1 MMSQKLENLLNL
13 SLEATA
19 QQREQSLE
27 LPVGVAEDRWEL
39 IIKYHG
45 NLGEALERAGLS
57 GAGESQTTPPQQ
69 EFFQE
74 NLSQSDVQAS
84 LQAEYLLP
92 GYAIITATRV
102 EIERLSV
109 LPEIDYVEKPKALYE
124 GEISIS
130 QGKLAACIQGVTER
144 PPFLSGRGCLVGIP
158 DSGIDYK
165 NGAFLDGQ
173 GRSRILYLWDQTK
186 AADPERGLFPPAG
199 FFHGV
204 EFTKEQLDESIVS
217 GEELT
222 FDRSGHGTG
231 VTAIAAGKEGVAPEA
246 GLLIVKLGSGSGAE
260 GSSRTTELMRAVAWM
275 LQKAQELG
283 EPLAINI
290 SYGST
295 YGSHDGTS
303 LLETFLN
310 NAAES
315 YKAVICVGSGNEGA
329 AAGHAQVILDG
340 EKRVECSIA
349 SYQSACYIA
358 LWKNYGD
365 VFRLELLSPGGNR
378 LEIPLDRSGKRE
390 FTLSGT
396 KILFYQGEPAPY
408 TRLQEFYFDL
418 LGNPYIEE
426 GIWTFVLTPVRIIQ
440 GAVSLYLPAAEA
452 VNRGTNFFRPT
463 AAVTMT
469 IPATAQKVITVGA
482 YNPLYQEYADFSGR
496 GYPIGEETAGTGK
509 FYYEQQMKPD
519 ICAPGTDILVPDGQG
534 SYAVVSGTSFA
545 APYVTGSSALL
556 MEWGIV
562 QGNDPYLYG
571 EKVKAYFIKGA
582 KRLPGYTRYPNE
594 MVGWGAVCVENS
606 LPG

>member
-1 MMSQKLENLLNL
+1 MVSQKRENLLNL

-19 QQREQSLE
+19 GEREQSLE
-27 LPVGVAEDRWEL
+27 LPVGVEKDRWEL

-45 NLGEALERAGLS
+45 NLREALQRANLPQ
-57 GAGESQTTPPQQ
+57 AGFPETVQT
-69 EFFQE
+69 
-74 NLSQSDVQAS
+74 
-84 LQAEYLLP
+84 EYLLT
-92 GYAIITATRV
+92 GYAIVTAARG
-102 EIERLSV
+102 EIERLSA
-109 LPEIDYVEKPKALYE
+109 LPEIDYMEKPKALYE
-124 GEISIS
+124 EEITIR
-130 QGKLAACIQGVTER
+130 QGSLASCAPEVTDR
-144 PPFLSGRGCLVGIP
+144 GLLLSGQGCLVGVP

-165 NGAFLDGQ
+165 NEAFLDRQ
-173 GRSRILYLWDQTK
+173 GRSRILYLWDQTLEAEEEK
-186 AADPERGLFPPAG
+186 GQAPPEG

-204 EFTKEQLDESIVS
+204 EFTKEQLDRSIES

-231 VTAIAAGKEGVAPEA
+231 VAAIAAGSEGVAAQA
-246 GLLIVKLGSGSGAE
+246 GLLIVKLGSGSGAA

-275 LQKAQELG
+275 LQKAQLLEM
-283 EPLAINI
+283 PLAVNI

-315 YKAVICVGSGNEGA
+315 YKTVICVGSGNEGA
-329 AAGHAQVILDG
+329 AAGHTQVQLDR
-340 EKRVECSIA
+340 EKRVECSMA
-349 SYQSACYIA
+349 DYQSACNIS
-358 LWKNYGD
+358 LWKNYAD
-365 VFRLELLSPGGNR
+365 SFRLEMISPGGGR
-378 LEIPLDRSGKRE
+378 LEIPLDRSGRRN
-390 FTLSGT
+390 FALDGT
-396 KILFYQGEPAPY
+396 TILFYGGEPAPF
-408 TRLQEFYFDL
+408 TKMQEYYFDF
-418 LGNPYIEE
+418 LGNPYITA
-426 GIWTFVLTPVRIIQ
+426 GIWTFVLTPIRILQ
-440 GAVSLYLPAAEA
+440 GLASFYLPSAQA

-496 GYPIGEETAGTGK
+496 GYPFEEDAAEGK

-519 ICAPGTDILVPDGQG
+519 LCAPGTDILVPDGRG

-562 QGNDPYLYG
+562 RGNDPYLYG

-582 KRLPGYTRYPNE
+582 KSLPGYTRYPNE
-594 MVGWGAVCVENS
+594 MVGWGALCVASS
-606 LPG
+606 LPT

>member
-1 MMSQKLENLLNL
+1 MASQKLENLLNL

-19 QQREQSLE
+19 GQREQSLE
-27 LPVGVAEDRWEL
+27 LPVGVAGDRWEL

-45 NLGEALERAGLS
+45 DLREALRRS
-57 GAGESQTTPPQQ
+57 GFPET
-69 EFFQE
+69 
-74 NLSQSDVQAS
+74 
-84 LQAEYLLP
+84 LQAEYLLS
-92 GYAIITATRV
+92 GYAIVTSVRAEV
-102 EIERLSV
+102 ERLSA
-109 LPEIDYVEKPKALYE
+109 LPEIDYIEKPKALYE
-124 GEISIS
+124 GEMTIR
-130 QGKLAACIQGVTER
+130 QGSLASCVQEVSDRE
-144 PPFLSGRGCLVGIP
+144 PFLRGAGVLVGVP

-165 NGAFLDGQ
+165 DRAFLDERGK
-173 GRSRILYLWDQTK
+173 SRVLYLWDQTLR
-186 AADPERGLFPPAG
+186 ADTEKGQAPPAG

-231 VTAIAAGKEGVAPEA
+231 VAAVAAGSEGVAPQA
-246 GLLIVKLGSGSGAE
+246 GLLVVKLGSGSGAE

-275 LQKAQELG
+275 MQKAQEL
-283 EPLAINI
+283 EMTLAVNI

-310 NAAES
+310 SAAES
-315 YKAVICVGSGNEGA
+315 YKTVICVGSGNEGA
-329 AAGHAQVILDG
+329 AAGHTQVVLDG
-340 EKRVECSIA
+340 VKQVECSIA
-349 SYQSACYIA
+349 DHQRALHIA
-358 LWKNYGD
+358 LWKNYAD
-365 VFRLELLSPGGNR
+365 SFRLEIRAPGGQQ
-378 LEIPLDRSGKRE
+378 LEIPLDRNGKRD
-390 FTLSGT
+390 FTVGGT
-396 KILFYQGEPAPY
+396 GILFYGGEPAPF
-408 TRLQEFYFDL
+408 TKMQEYYFDF
-418 LGNPYIEE
+418 LGTPYVTA
-426 GIWTFVLTPVRIIQ
+426 GIWTFILTPVRILQ
-440 GAVSLYLPAAEA
+440 GIASFYLPSAQA

-482 YNPLYQEYADFSGR
+482 YDPQYQEYADFSGR
-496 GYPIGEETAGTGK
+496 GYPIGETEAEGK

-519 ICAPGTDILVPDGQG
+519 LCAPGTDILVPDGQG

-562 QGNDPYLYG
+562 RGNDPYLYG

-582 KRLPGYTRYPNE
+582 KSLPGYPRVPNE
-594 MVGWGAVCVENS
+594 MIGWGALCVENS
-606 LPG
+606 LPDAKQPLL

>member
-1 MMSQKLENLLNL
+1 MASQKLENLLNL

-19 QQREQSLE
+19 GQREQSLE
-27 LPVGVAEDRWEL
+27 LPVGVEEDRWEL

-45 NLGEALERAGLS
+45 DLREALQRS
-57 GAGESQTTPPQQ
+57 GFPET
-69 EFFQE
+69 
-74 NLSQSDVQAS
+74 
-84 LQAEYLLP
+84 LQPEYLLT
-92 GYAIITATRV
+92 GYAIVTATRA
-102 EIERLSV
+102 EIERLSA
-109 LPEIDYVEKPKALYE
+109 LSEIDYIEKPKALYE
-124 GEISIS
+124 GEITIR
-130 QGKLAACIQGVTER
+130 QGSLASCVQEVSDRE
-144 PPFLSGRGCLVGIP
+144 PFLRGAGVLVGVP

-165 NGAFLDGQ
+165 NRAFLDERGE
-173 GRSRILYLWDQTK
+173 SRILYLWDQTLR
-186 AADPERGLFPPAG
+186 ADTEKGQSPPAG

-231 VTAIAAGKEGVAPEA
+231 VTAIAAGSEGVAPQA

-275 LQKAQELG
+275 LQKAQDLEMT
-283 EPLAINI
+283 LAVNI

-310 NAAES
+310 SAAES
-315 YKAVICVGSGNEGA
+315 YKIVICVGSGNEGA
-329 AAGHAQVILDG
+329 AAGHTQVILDG
-340 EKRVECSIA
+340 AKRVECNIA
-349 SYQSACYIA
+349 DYQRACNIA
-358 LWKNYGD
+358 LWKNYAD
-365 VFRLELLSPGGNR
+365 SFRLEILAPGGGR
-378 LEIPLDRSGKRE
+378 LEIPLDRNGKRN
-390 FTLSGT
+390 FTLEGT
-396 KILFYQGEPAPY
+396 TILFFGGEPAPY
-408 TRLQEFYFDL
+408 TKVQEYYFDFF
-418 LGNPYIEE
+418 GNPYITA
-426 GIWTFVLTPVRIIQ
+426 GIWTFILTPVRILQ
-440 GAVSLYLPAAEA
+440 GIASFYLPSAQA

-482 YNPLYQEYADFSGR
+482 YNPQYQEYADFSGR
-496 GYPIGEETAGTGK
+496 GYPIGETEAEGK

-519 ICAPGTDILVPDGQG
+519 LCAPGTDILVPDGQG

-562 QGNDPYLYG
+562 RGNDPYLYG

-582 KRLPGYTRYPNE
+582 KSLPGYPRVPNE
-594 MVGWGAVCVENS
+594 MIGWGALCVENS

>member
-1 MMSQKLENLLNL
+1 MASQKLENLLNL
-13 SLEATA
+13 SLEAA
-19 QQREQSLE
+19 PGERQQSLE
-27 LPVGVAEDRWEL
+27 LLVGVEADRWEL

-45 NLGEALERAGLS
+45 DLRGALQRANLPRAGS
-57 GAGESQTTPPQQ
+57 P
-69 EFFQE
+69 
-74 NLSQSDVQAS
+74 DS

-92 GYAIITATRV
+92 GYAILTAGRE
-102 EIERLSV
+102 EIERLSA
-109 LPEIDYVEKPKALYE
+109 LPEIDYIEKPKALYE
-124 GEISIS
+124 GEITIG
-130 QGKLAACIQGVTER
+130 QGSLASCVQEVTDRE
-144 PPFLSGRGCLVGIP
+144 PFLRGAGVLVGVP

-165 NGAFLDGQ
+165 NSAFLDERGE
-173 GRSRILYLWDQTK
+173 SRILYLWDQTLR
-186 AADPERGLFPPAG
+186 ADAEKGQAPPEG

-204 EFTKEQLDESIVS
+204 EFTKEQLDQSIVS

-231 VTAIAAGKEGVAPEA
+231 VTAIAAGSEGVAPRA
-246 GLLIVKLGSGSGAE
+246 GLLIVKLGSGSGAA

-275 LQKAQELG
+275 LQKAQLLEM
-283 EPLAINI
+283 PLAVNI

-315 YKAVICVGSGNEGA
+315 YKTVICVGSGNEGA
-329 AAGHAQVILDG
+329 AAGHTQVLLDG

-349 SYQSACYIA
+349 DYQSACNIS
-358 LWKNYGD
+358 LWKNYAD
-365 VFRLELLSPGGNR
+365 SFRLEILSPGGGR
-378 LEIPLDRSGKRE
+378 LEIPLDRNGKRS
-390 FTLSGT
+390 FALDGT
-396 KILFYQGEPAPY
+396 TILFYGGQPAPY
-408 TRLQEFYFDL
+408 TKVQEYYFDF
-418 LGNPYIEE
+418 LGNPYITA
-426 GIWTFVLTPVRIIQ
+426 GIWTFVLTPVRVLQ
-440 GAVSLYLPAAEA
+440 GVVSFYLPSAEA

-482 YNPLYQEYADFSGR
+482 YNPLYREYADFSGR
-496 GYPIGEETAGTGK
+496 GYPFEEDAPEGK

-519 ICAPGTDILVPDGQG
+519 LCAPGTDILVPDGRG

-545 APYVTGSSALL
+545 APYVAGSSALL

-562 QGNDPYLYG
+562 RGNDPYLYG

-582 KRLPGYTRYPNE
+582 KSLPGFTRYPNE
-594 MVGWGAVCVENS
+594 MVGWGALCVASS
-606 LPG
+606 LPT

>member
-1 MMSQKLENLLNL
+1 MASQKLENLLNL
-13 SLEATA
+13 SLEVSPG
-19 QQREQSLE
+19 QREQSLE
-27 LPVGVAEDRWEL
+27 LPVGVVEDRWEL

-45 NLGEALERAGLS
+45 DLEGALRRAGFPDTL
-57 GAGESQTTPPQQ
+57 QT
-69 EFFQE
+69 
-74 NLSQSDVQAS
+74 
-84 LQAEYLLP
+84 EYLLP
-92 GYAIITATRV
+92 GYAIMTAGRE
-102 EIERLSV
+102 EIGRLSS

-124 GEISIS
+124 GEISIG
-130 QGKLAACIQGVTER
+130 QGKLASCVQEVTER
-144 PPFLSGRGCLVGIP
+144 MPYLSGQGILVGIP

-173 GRSRILYLWDQTK
+173 GRSRILYLWDQTLRADAENGQK
-186 AADPERGLFPPAG
+186 APEG
-199 FFHGV
+199 FYHGV

-217 GEELT
+217 GAELT

-231 VTAIAAGKEGVAPEA
+231 VAAIAAGREGVAPQA
-246 GLLIVKLGSGSGAE
+246 GLLTVKLGTGSGAG

-275 LQKAQELG
+275 IRKAQALG
-283 EPLAINI
+283 MPLAVNI

-315 YKAVICVGSGNEGA
+315 YKTVICVGSGNEGA
-329 AAGHAQVILDG
+329 AAGHTQTVLDG

-349 SYQSACYIA
+349 PYERACNISI
-358 LWKNYGD
+358 WKKYGD
-365 VFRLELLSPGGNR
+365 VFRLELLSPDGGR
-378 LEIPLDRSGKRE
+378 LEIPLDGNGRAE
-390 FTLSGT
+390 FALGGT
-396 KILFYQGEPAPY
+396 KILFYPGEPAPY
-408 TRLQEFYFDL
+408 TRVQEYYFDF
-418 LGNPYIEE
+418 LGDPYVEA
-426 GIWTFVLTPVRIIQ
+426 GIWTFVLTPVQIMQ
-440 GAVSLYLPAAEA
+440 GIVNFYLPSAEA

-463 AAVTMT
+463 ASVTMT

-482 YNPLYQEYADFSGR
+482 YNPLFQEYADFSGR
-496 GYPIGEETAGTGK
+496 GYPMGEETAGGGK

-519 ICAPGTDILVPDGQG
+519 LCAPGTDILVPDGQG

-545 APYVTGSSALL
+545 APFVTGSSALL

-582 KRLPGYTRYPNE
+582 RRLPGYSWYPNE
-594 MVGWGAVCVENS
+594 MVGWGALCVEDS
-606 LPG
+606 LPI

>member
-1 MMSQKLENLLNL
+1 MASQKLENLLNL

-19 QQREQSLE
+19 GQREQSLE
-27 LPVGVAEDRWEL
+27 LPVGVEEDRWEL

-45 NLGEALERAGLS
+45 NLREALQRS
-57 GAGESQTTPPQQ
+57 GFPET
-69 EFFQE
+69 
-74 NLSQSDVQAS
+74 
-84 LQAEYLLP
+84 LQAEYLLT
-92 GYAIITATRV
+92 GYAIVTATRA
-102 EIERLSV
+102 EIERLSA
-109 LPEIDYVEKPKALYE
+109 LPEIDYIEKPKALYE
-124 GEISIS
+124 GEITIR
-130 QGKLAACIQGVTER
+130 QGSLASCVQGVSDRE
-144 PPFLSGRGCLVGIP
+144 PFLRGAGVLVGVP

-165 NGAFLDGQ
+165 NRAFLNERGE
-173 GRSRILYLWDQTK
+173 SRILYLWDQTLQ
-186 AADPERGLFPPAG
+186 ADAEKGRMPPAG

-231 VTAIAAGKEGVAPEA
+231 VTAIAAGNEGVAKEA
-246 GLLIVKLGSGSGAE
+246 GLLIVKLGSGSGAA

-275 LQKAQELG
+275 LQKAQDLKMT
-283 EPLAINI
+283 LAVNI

-310 NAAES
+310 SAAES
-315 YKAVICVGSGNEGA
+315 YKTVICVGSGNEGA
-329 AAGHAQVILDG
+329 AAGHTQVILDG
-340 EKRVECSIA
+340 AKRVECNIA
-349 SYQSACYIA
+349 DFQRACNIA
-358 LWKNYGD
+358 LWKNYAD
-365 VFRLELLSPGGNR
+365 SFRLEILAPGGGR
-378 LEIPLDRSGKRE
+378 LEIPFDRNGKRN
-390 FTLSGT
+390 FTLEGT
-396 KILFYQGEPAPY
+396 TILFFGGEPAPY
-408 TRLQEFYFDL
+408 TKVQEYYFDF
-418 LGNPYIEE
+418 LGNPYITA
-426 GIWTFVLTPVRIIQ
+426 GIWTFVLTPVRILQ
-440 GAVSLYLPAAEA
+440 GIASFYLPSAQA

-482 YNPLYQEYADFSGR
+482 YNPQYQEYADFSGR
-496 GYPIGEETAGTGK
+496 GYPIGETEAEGK

-519 ICAPGTDILVPDGQG
+519 LCAPGTDILVPDGQG

-562 QGNDPYLYG
+562 RGNDPYLYG

-582 KRLPGYTRYPNE
+582 KSLPGYPRVPNE
-594 MVGWGAVCVENS
+594 MIGWGALCVENS

>member
-1 MMSQKLENLLNL
+1 MTSQKLENILNL

-19 QQREQSLE
+19 GEREQSLE
-27 LPVGVAEDRWEL
+27 LPVGVEGDRWEL

-45 NLGEALERAGLS
+45 DLRGALQRADLS
-57 GAGESQTTPPQQ
+57 GAGFPET
-69 EFFQE
+69 
-74 NLSQSDVQAS
+74 

-92 GYAIITATRV
+92 GYAILTAGRG
-102 EIERLSV
+102 EIERLSA
-109 LPEIDYVEKPKALYE
+109 LPEIDYIEKPKALYE
-124 GEISIS
+124 GEMTIR
-130 QGKLAACIQGVTER
+130 QGSLASCVQEVTDR
-144 PPFLSGRGCLVGIP
+144 GLFLSGQGCLVGVP

-173 GRSRILYLWDQTK
+173 GRSRILYLWDQTRRVD
-186 AADPERGLFPPAG
+186 AAKGQAPPEG

-204 EFTKEQLDESIVS
+204 EFTKEQLDQSIAS

-231 VTAIAAGKEGVAPEA
+231 VTAIAAGSEGVAPQA
-246 GLLIVKLGSGSGAE
+246 GLLIVKLGSGSGAA

-275 LQKAQELG
+275 LRKAQLLEM
-283 EPLAINI
+283 PLALNI

-315 YKAVICVGSGNEGA
+315 YKTVICAGSGNEGA
-329 AAGHAQVILDG
+329 AAGHTQVLLDG

-349 SYQSACYIA
+349 DYQRACNIS
-358 LWKNYGD
+358 LWKNYAD
-365 VFRLELLSPGGNR
+365 SFRLEILAPGGGR
-378 LEIPLDRSGKRE
+378 LEIPLDRSGKRSFALE
-390 FTLSGT
+390 GT
-396 KILFYQGEPAPY
+396 TILFYGGEPAPY
-408 TRLQEFYFDL
+408 TKVQEYYFDF
-418 LGNPYIEE
+418 LGNPSITA
-426 GIWTFVLTPVRIIQ
+426 GIWTFVLTPVRILQ
-440 GAVSLYLPAAEA
+440 GTVSFYLPSSEA
-452 VNRGTNFFRPT
+452 VNKGTNFFRPT

-469 IPATAQKVITVGA
+469 VPATAQKVITVGA
-482 YNPLYQEYADFSGR
+482 YNPQYQEYADFSGR
-496 GYPIGEETAGTGK
+496 GYPFEEDTAEGK

-519 ICAPGTDILVPDGQG
+519 LCAPGTGILVPDGRG
-534 SYAVVSGTSFA
+534 GYAVVSGTSFA

-562 QGNDPYLYG
+562 RGNDPYLYG
-571 EKVKAYFIKGA
+571 EKVKAYFIRGA
-582 KRLPGYTRYPNE
+582 KSLPGYTRYPNE
-594 MVGWGAVCVENS
+594 MVGWGALCVEDS